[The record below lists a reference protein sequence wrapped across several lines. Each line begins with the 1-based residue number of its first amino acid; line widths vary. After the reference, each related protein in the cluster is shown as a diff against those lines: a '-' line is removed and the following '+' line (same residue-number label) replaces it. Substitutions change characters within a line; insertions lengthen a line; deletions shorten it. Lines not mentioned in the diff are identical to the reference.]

1 MDFHVSVRLD
11 RLEAELDDV
20 IRAGFQPEVRM
31 TDIDHLMALPL
42 DHLTR
47 IAERIRAHSFTVFTH
62 GPFLGLDIA
71 SLNGFL
77 ARHSR
82 ECLLR
87 GLEVTYALGGNV
99 MVMHTNYS
107 PFYSRAGLREW
118 LDNWGERM
126 PVVIDEARRLGITVA
141 IENAWEE
148 GPHVL
153 ERLIELLPKGAAVCI
168 DVGHLAAFSRIGVR
182 RWWDVLGERTVAL
195 HLHDND
201 GVSDDHLAP
210 GRGIVD
216 FPAIVGLAAA
226 KSPMPLLT
234 LEVDLPDAIEGRRY
248 LEPLFDEAL
257 RRRMR

>member
-11 RLEAELDDV
+11 RLEAELDDI

-31 TDIDHLMALPL
+31 TDIDHLMSLPL
-42 DHLTR
+42 QRLTR
-47 IAERIRAHSFTVFTH
+47 IAERIRSHSFTVFTH

-87 GLEVTYALGGNV
+87 GLEVTYALGGTV

-107 PFYSRAGLREW
+107 PFYSRGGLHDW
-118 LDNWGERM
+118 LDNWSERM
-126 PVVIDEARRLGITVA
+126 PVVVEEARRLGITLA
-141 IENAWEE
+141 IENTWEE
-148 GPHVL
+148 SPHVL
-153 ERLIELLPKGAAVCI
+153 ERLVELLAKGVAVCL
-168 DVGHLAAFSRIGVR
+168 DVGHIATFSRLTVK
-182 RWWDVLGERTVAL
+182 RWWGVLGERTAAL

-201 GVSDDHLAP
+201 GLSDDHLAP

-216 FPAIVGLAAA
+216 FPALVGLVAV
-226 KSPMPLLT
+226 KNPLPLIT
-234 LEVDLPDAIEGRRY
+234 LEVDLAEAIEGRRY

-257 RRRMR
+257 RRRPR